1 MENKII
7 PYSNENSNVSISVT
21 YQKENFWLPQK
32 VIAQLFGCSTY
43 NVSLHLKNI
52 FSSRERYF

>member
-7 PYSNENSNVSISVT
+7 PYSNENGNVSISVT